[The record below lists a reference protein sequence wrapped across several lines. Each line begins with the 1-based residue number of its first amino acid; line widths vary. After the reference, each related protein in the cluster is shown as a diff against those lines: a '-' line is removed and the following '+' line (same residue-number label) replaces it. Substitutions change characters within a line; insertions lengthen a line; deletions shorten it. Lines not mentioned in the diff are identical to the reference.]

1 MELLTPNLGLIFWT
15 LIVFLVVLFILSK
28 YAWKPIMNAIKERE
42 ETIEESLK
50 SAQKARDEMASMK
63 ADNEKLL
70 NEARE
75 ERMKILKDAK
85 EVKENIINE
94 AKERAKQDAAKI
106 MEDTKREIENQKNA
120 AMAEVKNQTAALAME
135 IAEKILRKELDNRDS
150 QERYVEKL
158 VDDFKMN

>member
-85 EVKENIINE
+85 EVKENIISE